1 MHAEDGPVAAS
12 SSDRSQPVRAD
23 GRHRPPG
30 HGWLSPAL
38 TVLTVL
44 ALLTAMLAVW
54 VRTTVLDTDRFM
66 GIVEPALSDEAFPAA
81 LSDVVAE
88 QVLVALDLD
97 TRVTATLDELDR
109 FLVDSIRDAL
119 DLDVDPAVR
128 SRLSRRDRPTLTAL
142 APGIAT
148 ALEARV
154 VEVVDAFVRSD
165 VLATRYADLVRKGHF
180 GAVALARGDEE
191 AITNVSVD
199 EEAVRLDLVPVIAAA
214 LQRVTGDLQELLP
227 DIAIPEVVGGSVDDG
242 RAQLEAALRTRL
254 PDDFGQLAIMSRDDL
269 DALQAM
275 VRAVDRL
282 VVAVVGLA
290 LMLVLATVVT
300 ARDRRRSLLH
310 LGFGVVL
317 GAGAAVLLVGRIEAA
332 ILREITGPNG
342 LRVAGVLLDE
352 VTGNLRSVA
361 LVVAVSALI
370 VIALAHVAGRPGG
383 WLGDTLEGHR
393 ARSGGRTDGGQAP
406 GQAAAQ
412 QREDRP

>member
-269 DALQAM
+269 DTLQAT
-275 VRAVDRL
+275 VRTVDRL

-290 LMLVLATVVT
+290 LALVLATLVT
-300 ARDRRRSLLH
+300 ARDRRRALRH
-310 LGFGVVL
+310 LGMGVVL
-317 GAGAAVLLVGRIEAA
+317 GR
-332 ILREITGPNG
+332 
-342 LRVAGVLLDE
+342 
-352 VTGNLRSVA
+352 
-361 LVVAVSALI
+361 
-370 VIALAHVAGRPGG
+370 GRPCCCSDGSRQRSSRRSR
-383 WLGDTLEGHR
+383 DPAACASPASSSTR
-393 ARSGGRTDGGQAP
+393 SPATSARSLLSSRSA
-406 GQAAAQ
+406 
-412 QREDRP
+412 R

>member
-1 MHAEDGPVAAS
+1 MHAEDGPVATS
-12 SSDRSQPVRAD
+12 SPDRPQPERAG
-23 GRHRPPG
+23 GRSRPSG
-30 HGWLSPAL
+30 LGWLSPAL

-44 ALLTAMLAVW
+44 ALVTAMLAVW
-54 VRTTVLDTDRFM
+54 VRTTVLETDRFM
-66 GIVEPALSDEAFPAA
+66 AIVEPALSDEAFPAA
-81 LSDVVAE
+81 LRDVVAE

-97 TRVTATLDELDR
+97 TRVSATLDELDR

-165 VLATRYADLVRKGHF
+165 ILATRYADLVRQGHF
-180 GAVALARGDEE
+180 GAVALVRGDEE
-191 AITNVSVD
+191 SLPNVSVD
-199 EEAVRLDLVPVIAAA
+199 EDAVRLDLVPVTAAA
-214 LQRVTGDLQELLP
+214 LQRVTGELQALLP
-227 DIAIPEVVGGSVDDG
+227 DTAIPEVVGGRADDG

-269 DALQAM
+269 DTLQAP

-290 LMLVLATVVT
+290 LALVVATVVT
-300 ARDRRRSLLH
+300 ARDRRRTLLH
-310 LGFGVVL
+310 LGIGVVL
-317 GAGAAVLLVGRIEAA
+317 GAGAAVLLVERIEAA
-332 ILREITGPNG
+332 ILAEITGPNG

-352 VTGNLRSVA
+352 VTGNLRSVT
-361 LVVAVSALI
+361 LVVAVSAQI
-370 VIALAHVAGRPGG
+370 VIALASGAGGQGG
-383 WLGDTLEGHR
+383 WLGETLAGHR
-393 ARSGGRTDGGQAP
+393 ARSGRRTDGGP
-406 GQAAAQ
+406 VRGQAATQ
-412 QREDRP
+412 QREDHP